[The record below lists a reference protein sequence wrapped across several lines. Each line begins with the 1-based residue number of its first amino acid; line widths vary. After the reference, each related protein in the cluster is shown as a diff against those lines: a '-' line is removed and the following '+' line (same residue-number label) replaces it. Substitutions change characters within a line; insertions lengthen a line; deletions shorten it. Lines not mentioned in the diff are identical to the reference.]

1 VPLREIIRV
10 AWERL
15 KVISAVVGEA
25 QARGIA
31 TLFYFTVLAPFGL
44 ASRLLSDP
52 LRLRPEQASWV
63 AREPVSNELDAARQ
77 QG

>member
-1 VPLREIIRV
+1 MPLREIIRV

-52 LRLRPEQASWV
+52 LRLRPDRARWV
-63 AREPVSNELDAARQ
+63 GREPVSNELDAARQ